1 MVETSAPNPVDVNN
15 TDNTFMLFDQSFDEA
30 LEFGGVTLVG
40 TVELNG

>member
-1 MVETSAPNPVDVNN
+1 
-15 TDNTFMLFDQSFDEA
+15 MLFDQSFDEA